1 MVSVSTVD
9 IYPAPVLGSFASDGH
24 TKSHGC

>member
-24 TKSHGC
+24 

>member
-1 MVSVSTVD
+1 MVSVSTVY

-24 TKSHGC
+24 